1 MCVFVLKIFNCF
13 VFFLQGIIFKIFIM
27 NFNVWVFGDDFFYQ
41 LYFVCIIEFE
51 KSIFIEYG
59 KSLGILDSGDIYLNM
74 IDIQNFINVCFYVF
88 GNDENFVKIMDV
100 YLVLC
105 LLMMVEC
112 KGDIVKDMEINFCV
126 QKCYKDCDFL
136 VGNIE
141 GVLL

>member
-1 MCVFVLKIFNCF
+1 
-13 VFFLQGIIFKIFIM
+13 M
-27 NFNVWVFGDDFFYQ
+27 NFNVWVFGDVFFYQ

-74 IDIQNFINVCFYVF
+74 IDIQDFINVCFYVF

-105 LLMMVEC
+105 
-112 KGDIVKDMEINFCV
+112 
-126 QKCYKDCDFL
+126 
-136 VGNIE
+136 
-141 GVLL
+141 